1 MSDTPIIQFI
11 GTDFLRSPACEMHAH
26 EVYAH
31 EAYAPETDEHCAVFT
46 IRHPLSHRSTLS
58 PTYYLTGTCC
68 LPREPATYHEYLL
81 LIAYYEYLA
90 ASREHAA
97 YTHLLDFATC
107 SKIYLSQGY
116 FREWVQG
123 PLIRSWRWSL
133 A

>member
-1 MSDTPIIQFI
+1 
-11 GTDFLRSPACEMHAH
+11 MHAH

-46 IRHPLSHRSTLS
+46 IRHLLPHRSTLS

-81 LIAYYEYLA
+81 PPTRTYCLLRVPAYHEYLA
-90 ASREHAA
+90 ASREHAT

-107 SKIYLSQGY
+107 SKIYLSQ
-116 FREWVQG
+116 RI
-123 PLIRSWRWSL
+123 L
-133 A
+133 